1 MQDAARASYD
11 DGPAGGS
18 PQGEQRVPASRGIVL
33 APTRTESFWLLRLY
47 RTILPKALRSRI
59 ARRVSPD
66 LRNRFILRAASG
78 GPLRRMADRSAL
90 LWFRVRHRKL
100 VAHASRGLARDAGRV
115 RLAEIRA
122 DVTPLM
128 ARRETLELVCD
139 TLTAAGVAYF
149 CVRPLDDRESAVGVS
164 ADDRERALAALAT
177 ACGEAGAYVGDEAR
191 VELGGRAWRRAA
203 GAPVVRIVRFHT
215 TPDGRLVLG
224 GEYGCAVEFW
234 TPREKDLVAPRPNRV
249 CERIPVEGPAVRACE
264 ARFTQLAPYG
274 ERHGDYLTRPEFT
287 ARLVEDVT
295 FPVDV
300 VYTWVDGADEAWRA
314 RRDAALAAVGVARL
328 NQQAANDARYI
339 SRDELRY
346 SLRGVAA
353 HAPWVRH
360 IWIVTDG
367 QVPSWLDESH
377 PRITVVHHREIFGD
391 RGVLPTF
398 NSHAIESQLHHID
411 GLAEHFL
418 YFNDDFFLGR
428 PVTPSQFFQ
437 ANGVS
442 RFFTSRA
449 QVALGDRSVADLPV
463 LAAGKNNRRLIEE
476 TFGQVLTQKMKHVPY
491 ALRRSVLAEIEER
504 FAEEA
509 AETSRHQF
517 RHPDDIAIPSSLH
530 HYYGFLTGRA
540 APGEIAYSYTD
551 LAARETPYRLRRMLS
566 LRQSDVF
573 CLNDTDSDD
582 VAQARQLELMRWFLR
597 SYFPVPSPFERSGA

>member
-1 MQDAARASYD
+1 MQDVVRAPYD
-11 DGPAGGS
+11 GAPAGG
-18 PQGEQRVPASRGIVL
+18 PHQAGPPHRIVL
-33 APTRTESFWLLRLY
+33 APTRTESFWLVRLY
-47 RTILPKALRSRI
+47 RTLLPRTLRSRI
-59 ARRVSPD
+59 ARRVSPE
-66 LRNRFILRAASG
+66 LRNRFILRAALG
-78 GPLRRMADRSAL
+78 GPLRRLADRWTA
-90 LWFRVRHRKL
+90 LWFHRRHRRL
-100 VAHASRGLARDAGRV
+100 LAPATRGLARADGQV

-122 DVTPLM
+122 DITPLR
-128 ARRETLELVCD
+128 ARRETLDLVCASLAD
-139 TLTAAGVAYF
+139 AGVAYF
-149 CVRPLDDRESAVGVS
+149 CVRPLDDRKSAVGVS
-164 ADDRERALAALAT
+164 AADRERAVDALSA
-177 ACGEAGAYVGDEAR
+177 ACGRAGAYVSAGAGR
-191 VELGGRAWRRAA
+191 PGFGGRAWQRIA
-203 GAPVVRIVRFHT
+203 GEPVIRIARYHS

-224 GEYGCAVEFW
+224 AEYGCAVEFW
-234 TPREKDLVAPRPNRV
+234 TPRGDDLVAPRPNRV
-249 CERIPVEGPAVRACE
+249 AECISAAGPTVRAGE
-264 ARFTQLAPYG
+264 ASFTGLAAYG
-274 ERHGDYLTRPEFT
+274 ERHGDYPTRPEFT
-287 ARLVEDVT
+287 ARLVEDVA
-295 FPVDV
+295 FPVDI

-314 RRDAALAAVGVARL
+314 RRDAALAAVGVAKL
-328 NQQAANDARYI
+328 NHQAANDARYI
-339 SRDELRY
+339 CRDELRY
-346 SLRGVAA
+346 SLRGVAM

-367 QVPSWLDESH
+367 QVPAWLDTSH
-377 PRITVVHHREIFGD
+377 PKVTVVDHREIFAD

-428 PVTPSQFFQ
+428 PVTPSHFFQ

-530 HYYGFLTGRA
+530 HYYAFLTGRA

-566 LRQSDVF
+566 LRRFDVF
-573 CLNDTDSDD
+573 CLNDTDSDE
-582 VAQARQLELMRWFLR
+582 VAQARQLELMNWFLQA
-597 SYFPVPSPFERSGA
+597 YFPVPSPYEKA